1 MKIRITNGMFVAILV
16 NMVYAKAIGVTQGM
30 VAREIGQ
37 DMWLATTL
45 ATLQGVGMIYLSYVV
60 LKKTPQM
67 DFVELANAAFGRWFG
82 MFVTLALIVFFF
94 GAFGTVM
101 LTFVYHLRDY
111 FLPEMPLFAF
121 VLAALGIG
129 WFAAYHGLEVM
140 GRMAFG
146 GVFFILL
153 LNALILIGSYMEI
166 DLDNLRPVME
176 SGLPKILWASR
187 HSDTDWAMATMVAG
201 MIQPMVKNPEVR
213 GRSGMAGI
221 ALGGVMVAMWPLL
234 EAGVLSAEVTQEY
247 FVSCMKLARN
257 AHIGHFIQRYEMIMV
272 ACFSVSSILQIT
284 MCLFT
289 ASIAASK
296 AVGLKDYRPM
306 LIPIGLALG
315 AFAYWALRD
324 HMRALELME
333 MWPYLALPIAIGL
346 PALLLVARLLAKKR
360 VRKAAEAAPP
370 SSS

>member
-37 DMWLATTL
+37 DMWIATAL
-45 ATLQGVGMIYLSYVV
+45 ATLQGIGMIYFSYIV

-67 DFVELANAAFGRWFG
+67 DFVELANAALGRWFG
-82 MFVTLALIVFFF
+82 LLVSVMLIVFFF
-94 GAFGTVM
+94 GAFGTVL

-111 FLPEMPLFAF
+111 FLPEMPLFVF

-129 WFAAYHGLEVM
+129 WYAAYHGLEVM
-140 GRMAFG
+140 GRMAFA

-153 LNALILIGSYMEI
+153 LNALIMIGSYPDI
-166 DLDNLRPVME
+166 DMDNLRPVME
-176 SGLPKILWASR
+176 SGLPSILWASR

-213 GRSGMAGI
+213 GRSGMVGI
-221 ALGGVMVAMWPLL
+221 ALGGIMVGMWPIL

-257 AHIGHFIQRYEMIMV
+257 AHIGHFVQRYEMIMI

-284 MCLFT
+284 MCLFA

-296 AVGLKDYRPM
+296 AAGLKDYRPM
-306 LIPIGLALG
+306 LIPVGLALG
-315 AFAYWALRD
+315 GFGYWAVHD
-324 HMRALELME
+324 HMLALELME
-333 MWPYLALPIAIGL
+333 LWPYLALPIAVGL
-346 PALLLVARLLAKKR
+346 PAMLLAARLLAKKR

-370 SSS
+370 S